1 MLCPAAQPLCDH
13 KHQGHRHNFSPG
25 LSLVVTNAIGVL
37 NKAAK
42 PHFYCVSLSC
52 EKKNGIQSHGPCFQ
66 GPDSLGGRRLTLC
79 ANGVNQPVLSTF
91 TYLPY
96 ARNHPQR

>member
-25 LSLVVTNAIGVL
+25 LSLVVTNAIGDL
-37 NKAAK
+37 NKAGK

-52 EKKNGIQSHGPCFQ
+52 EKKKMEFKAMV
-66 GPDSLGGRRLTLC
+66 LAFKGRI
-79 ANGVNQPVLSTF
+79 VLE
-91 TYLPY
+91 
-96 ARNHPQR
+96 AED